1 MAVSGMAVFF
11 GICSAIAILA
21 FQEGIKHGPIA
32 TSWLIINL
40 SSGVPTL
47 GSIFIYHE
55 VVNFRKASALILV
68 AVSMFLLWKDKKAAE
83 LNSRL
88 APLNQAGLGL
98 GEPAWE
104 DPGERK

>member
-1 MAVSGMAVFF
+1 MAVVF
-11 GICSAIAILA
+11 GVSSAIAILA
-21 FQEGIKHGPIA
+21 FQEGIKYGPIA

-55 VVNFRKASALILV
+55 EVNFRKAAALILV
-68 AVSMFLLWKDKKAAE
+68 TVSMFLLWKDKKAAE
-83 LNSRL
+83 AESQL
-88 APLNQAGLGL
+88 ALLNQRGLAL
-98 GEPAWE
+98 GVPAWE